1 MGQED
6 LLEKEMATHSSM
18 LAQKIPWT
26 GAWQATVHGVTSVGH
41 DLATKPP
48 PLPSIHQPINKW
60 FQTSQVYFL
69 NICTLPGFFSFS
81 YFLMSLT
88 IHNAIL
94 CHANSLQLSPPD
106 SSVHGILQARILQW
120 INIPKLAFLTSNLN
134 WQVGSLPLASPGKPY
149 ILKTFIS

>member
-1 MGQED
+1 
-6 LLEKEMATHSSM
+6 MATHSSM
-18 LAQKIPWT
+18 LTQKIPWT
-26 GAWQATVHGVTSVGH
+26 GAWQATVHGVTRVGH

-69 NICTLPGFFSFS
+69 NTCTLPGFFSFS

-94 CHANSLQLSPPD
+94 CHANSLQLSSSVCDPMDYSPPD

-120 INIPKLAFLTSNLN
+120 ITTPKLAFLTSNLH

-149 ILKTFIS
+149 ILKTFIF